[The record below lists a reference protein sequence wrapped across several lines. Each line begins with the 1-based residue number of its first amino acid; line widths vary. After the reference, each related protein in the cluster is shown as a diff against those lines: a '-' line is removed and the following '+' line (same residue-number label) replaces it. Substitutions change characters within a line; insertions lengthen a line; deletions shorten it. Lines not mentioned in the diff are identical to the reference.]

1 MKSGGLVAKSANK
14 IVENDFGYKGDKN
27 VLISLTGSKLRRKR
41 MSNTSWKGSEPAL
54 QVWVMGKDW
63 QCL

>member
-27 VLISLTGSKLRRKR
+27 VFLS
-41 MSNTSWKGSEPAL
+41 
-54 QVWVMGKDW
+54 V
-63 QCL
+63 